1 MSIKQPVVTGNAVL
15 RALKQAGFVVSRV
28 NGSHHFLAH
37 SDGRKT
43 SVPVHA
49 GATLKPGTLH
59 GILRDVAMTADD
71 LRRNL

>member
-1 MSIKQPVVTGNAVL
+1 MSAKQPVVTGSAVL
-15 RALKQAGFVVSRV
+15 RALKRVGFVVSRV
-28 NGSHHFLAH
+28 SGSHYFLAH
-37 SDGRKT
+37 PDGRKT

-71 LRRNL
+71 LRRLL

>member
-1 MSIKQPVVTGNAVL
+1 MRQPVVTGSAVL
-15 RALKQAGFVVSRV
+15 RALKRAGFVVSRV

-37 SDGRKT
+37 PDGRKT
-43 SVPVHA
+43 SVPVHT

-59 GILRDVAMTADD
+59 GILRDAAMTADD